1 MGRPMLASYLNE
13 DQAAGLRRMANA
25 KPVKVIAVASGK
37 GGVGK
42 TNVSVNLAAAL
53 AALDRQVMLLDADL
67 GLGNVDV
74 LLGLSP
80 RRNLGHVLD
89 GRSTLEEIVIEGPG
103 GIKIVP
109 ASSGIQRMADLS
121 HAEHIGLIRS
131 FSELSNELDYLI
143 VDTAAGISDG
153 VVSFARASRDVLVVV
168 CDEPSSI
175 TDAYALIKVLNNGH
189 GVQRLHIVANRTR
202 DAEEGLRLFDKLSKA
217 TTRFLDVTLT
227 YAGHVPEDEL
237 LRNAVQRQRPVVQVY
252 PSSAAARAYTELAR
266 RVERWPMP
274 TTAEGHLEF
283 FVERLINF
291 SAGGG
296 EQVI

>member
-1 MGRPMLASYLNE
+1 MLASYLNE

-217 TTRFLDVTLT
+217 TTRFLDVTLA

>member
-1 MGRPMLASYLNE
+1 MLASYLNE

>member
-53 AALDRQVMLLDADL
+53 AALDRQVMLLAADL